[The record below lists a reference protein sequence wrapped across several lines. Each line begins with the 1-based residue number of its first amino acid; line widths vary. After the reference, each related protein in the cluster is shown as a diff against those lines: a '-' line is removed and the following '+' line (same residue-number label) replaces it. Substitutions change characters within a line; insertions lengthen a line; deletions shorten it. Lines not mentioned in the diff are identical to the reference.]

1 MDTKK
6 WSHSEGAKLQR
17 MGKTTKVHME
27 AELNLLNLVLQL
39 QKDFAEHI
47 ALEQEFM
54 QKQTKWR
61 ARFMDSLTYLRRKLC
76 TDKKAAYLKRG
87 EALEK
92 QRTEEVDPSKIEAF
106 GRKIQRMIQSK
117 EKMVDET
124 ATESDK
130 IMDILRSLNEKD
142 VSSKEDEL
150 LFCSRIKE
158 MDCVIELENS
168 SPMTSPKKK
177 KTRPHSVAADVA
189 PLGVDMDD
197 DLKQAPSIGRS
208 TLAEPGSDQTALGV
222 SRVSQPKSMP
232 SSDHNPTIL
241 LVKDGNDEDKKIEI
255 EVPFVSS
262 QPNFS
267 NFSVTVGDDDNKVQ
281 IDVPLIDL
289 KSNGAD
295 QRPALT
301 ETEKELI
308 GDTLYSITKR
318 ERNTA
323 IIKLVNGLGELY
335 SNASERTLRRCL
347 SHSSKGKKQ
356 LSSKLGPGFHL
367 SDKYFIQILK
377 KILKCDVDVSL
388 PSLNGLIK
396 EGMQGTSM
404 DVGKGRVDRD
414 IPIATLK
421 RYQEAFLVSM
431 DATVNSQWNSEA
443 RRAAVESIRNF
454 VTFAALLGAVLT
466 RGRPEFDV
474 DDDFASANPV
484 RPSCIVNMDPTI
496 LCFNLGMDGK
506 LVLHVKHKDS
516 NRAAKQAD
524 AGKLGSHTN
533 IQSVKVTNLH

>member
-1 MDTKK
+1 
-6 WSHSEGAKLQR
+6 
-17 MGKTTKVHME
+17 
-27 AELNLLNLVLQL
+27 
-39 QKDFAEHI
+39 
-47 ALEQEFM
+47 
-54 QKQTKWR
+54 
-61 ARFMDSLTYLRRKLC
+61 
-76 TDKKAAYLKRG
+76 
-87 EALEK
+87 
-92 QRTEEVDPSKIEAF
+92 
-106 GRKIQRMIQSK
+106 
-117 EKMVDET
+117 
-124 ATESDK
+124 
-130 IMDILRSLNEKD
+130 
-142 VSSKEDEL
+142 
-150 LFCSRIKE
+150 
-158 MDCVIELENS
+158 
-168 SPMTSPKKK
+168 
-177 KTRPHSVAADVA
+177 
-189 PLGVDMDD
+189 MDD

-232 SSDHNPTIL
+232 SSDHNPTSL